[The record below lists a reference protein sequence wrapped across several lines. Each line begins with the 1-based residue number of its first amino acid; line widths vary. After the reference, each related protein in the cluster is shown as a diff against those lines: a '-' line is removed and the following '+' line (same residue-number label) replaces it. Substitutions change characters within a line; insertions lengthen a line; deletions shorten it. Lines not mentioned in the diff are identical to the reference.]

1 MMAVIKN
8 MKEKIP
14 NHPVLKKEMEKLM
27 TDGLSQDEALN
38 VIVNAYLDTDEEI
51 QRHLTF
57 AKECICSQAGSTK
70 GLNTIRK
77 FRLDTDMLDLKR
89 CKWLNKLATKAIEIQ
104 NKMRKEG
111 RARPTL

>member
-38 VIVNAYLDTDEEI
+38 VMINAWLDSKVIDDVN
-51 QRHLTF
+51 
-57 AKECICSQAGSTK
+57 
-70 GLNTIRK
+70 
-77 FRLDTDMLDLKR
+77 
-89 CKWLNKLATKAIEIQ
+89 
-104 NKMRKEG
+104 
-111 RARPTL
+111 